1 MFNQESVN
9 TILTKGGECVFF
21 DNVFIYD
28 LFFDETRT
36 EGKITYT
43 TVEEPEMPFGSI
55 TFAKKKAIDEDFDE
69 FLNAINYY
77 LTKEVAWLVYLGIG
91 EEE

>member
-28 LFFDETRT
+28 LFFDETT
-36 EGKITYT
+36 AKGKVTYS
-43 TVEEPEMPFGSI
+43 TVEEPKKPFGAI
-55 TFAKKKAIDEDFDE
+55 TFAKEKGIDEDFDE
-69 FLNAINYY
+69 FLKAINYH
-77 LTKEVAWLVYLGIG
+77 LTKEVAWLVYLGVG
-91 EEE
+91 EED